1 MTTTSSS
8 LVEELTIQPVPEAQ
22 RRGEVRDLFP
32 IWFGVNVMPLTLV
45 TGVLGTMVYGLSI
58 AWCVLAILIGNL
70 LGAVL
75 MALHSVQGSKLG
87 VPQMIQARAQF
98 GMYGALLVLGAVIF
112 VYFGFLASI
121 LILARDTLA
130 LLFPFIDG
138 VGGLILCAAITLVI
152 VIVGH
157 DLIHRANKVLLVLF
171 GAAVVIL
178 AISLIANG
186 SDLGIAQT
194 KVGFNGIGFM
204 GMISTAA
211 IWQIA
216 YAPYVSDYS
225 RYLPSS
231 TPSRPAFWYTYL
243 GTVLGAVPVMILGAL
258 LITVVGGDG
267 TVEDLV
273 SLLPGPFKVFVLIM
287 LFLGAIDAA
296 VINLYGPSLTV
307 LTIFQTFKP
316 NWIPQARARNAVAVV
331 VAILATV
338 VAGYAASNFLDSYYG
353 FIHFLSM
360 LLIPWSIINLV
371 DYYVIKKGEYDP
383 EAFIDSTSGYGKFNV
398 PAVVAYVVTFI
409 VELPFSVTFY
419 VGPIAEALDGV
430 DLTWAVGS
438 VVSLVLYL
446 GVIRLMGGRSSSG
459 PNAVNTSGS
468 PQPSAVGKA

>member
-1 MTTTSSS
+1 MTTENPS
-8 LVEELTIQPVPEAQ
+8 LVEELTIQPVPEER
-22 RRGEVRDLFP
+22 RRGKVRDLFP

-45 TGVLGTMVYGLSI
+45 TGVLGVTVYGLS
-58 AWCVLAILIGNL
+58 ALWCVVAILIGNL

-121 LILARDTLA
+121 LILARDTIA

-138 VGGLILCAAITLVI
+138 VGGLIFCAAITLV
-152 VIVGH
+152 VVVVGH

-194 KVGFNGIGFM
+194 DLGFNGIGFM

-225 RYLPSS
+225 RYLPST
-231 TPSRPAFWYTYL
+231 TPSRPAFWFTYL
-243 GTVLGAVPVMILGAL
+243 GTVLGAVPVMMLGAL
-258 LITVVGGDG
+258 LVTVVGEG
-267 TVEDLV
+267 TVESLV

-360 LLIPWSIINLV
+360 LLIPWSVINLV
-371 DYYVIKKGEYDP
+371 DYYVIKKGDYDP
-383 EAFIDSTSGYGKFNV
+383 EAFVDSTSGYGKFNV

-419 VGPIAEALDGV
+419 VGPIAKALDGV

-446 GVIRLMGGRSSSG
+446 GLVRWSGGSRPNIENNSG
-459 PNAVNTSGS
+459 PL
-468 PQPSAVGKA
+468 QPSAAGQA